1 MDGYKAGSIF
11 FTLTF
16 SLRLYMYT
24 RLYMYVTV
32 IIHVSTHASFR
43 HNVDLLYS
51 SNVYKY
57 LSLKHLFQSIP
68 EGLWWAIVTMTT
80 VNMIA
85 VISLLLLLFSLKM
98 IQIPETT
105 ICCAIYNRGETPID
119 FLLLNVG
126 NKIGNS
132 IIAAH
137 MWGPLIMYLNC
148 KRITTN
154 GHLLG
159 LASVQPLLYI

>member
-1 MDGYKAGSIF
+1 
-11 FTLTF
+11 
-16 SLRLYMYT
+16 
-24 RLYMYVTV
+24 MYVTV

-98 IQIPETT
+98 IQIPEPLYVVPYT
-105 ICCAIYNRGETPID
+105 IEEKPQLIFSFLMLAI
-119 FLLLNVG
+119 
-126 NKIGNS
+126 K
-132 IIAAH
+132 
-137 MWGPLIMYLNC
+137 
-148 KRITTN
+148 
-154 GHLLG
+154 
-159 LASVQPLLYI
+159 